1 MRRGQLKIAG
11 LVLLGVCAMPAAA
24 KERVAP
30 RGDFAVTA
38 RATGQGLDAVRRDAR
53 YHSPVLSA
61 DLYAAAPPMV
71 GMPILDNM
79 DVGVGLYS
87 IAGAKVKDRDF
98 RRVEPVSE
106 IRSGARSAASRVAA
120 VGMSVRF

>member
-11 LVLLGVCAMPAAA
+11 LVLLGVAAMPAAA
-24 KERVAP
+24 KERVVP
-30 RGDFAVTA
+30 RGDFAVTG
-38 RATGQGLDAVRRDAR
+38 RATGLGLESVRRDVR
-53 YHSPVLSA
+53 YQSPVLSG

-71 GMPILDNM
+71 GMPILENL

-87 IAGAKVKDRDF
+87 VDGARVKERDF
-98 RRVEPVSE
+98 RRIEPVSE